1 MGTRD
6 RPKGHAV
13 YDYAG
18 RIAFYEQGCCA
29 WQEAVAAADTPP
41 PPKRVVARDLS
52 GLRTVRGI
60 RLGMAQ
66 AAVMHVYGRTSP
78 HRLEDRSGS
87 VLLAYVTLNKPTAT
101 GQYGTCGQWQNFVF
115 RSDRLVWMQISNA
128 C

>member
-18 RIAFYEQGCCA
+18 RIASYEQGCCA

-52 GLRTVRGI
+52 GRRTVRGI

-66 AAVMHVYGRTSP
+66 AAVSTFTAARARIGSKTAP
-78 HRLEDRSGS
+78 ARSCS
-87 VLLAYVTLNKPTAT
+87 HT
-101 GQYGTCGQWQNFVF
+101 
-115 RSDRLVWMQISNA
+115 
-128 C
+128 